1 MQIQLKQPEVE
12 AALKMFISQQGISLV
27 GKAVT
32 IEFTSG
38 RKNNGLTAD
47 LVIEDASIP
56 GYTDTFVVHSVQ
68 TSNAPPKAVEAGPDV
83 PNPGATDE
91 ATATKPISLFK

>member
-47 LVIEDASIP
+47 LVIEDAAIP
-56 GYTDTFVVHSVQ
+56 GYTDTFVVHAVP
-68 TSNAPPKAVEAGPDV
+68 TPAPKVEAGPDV